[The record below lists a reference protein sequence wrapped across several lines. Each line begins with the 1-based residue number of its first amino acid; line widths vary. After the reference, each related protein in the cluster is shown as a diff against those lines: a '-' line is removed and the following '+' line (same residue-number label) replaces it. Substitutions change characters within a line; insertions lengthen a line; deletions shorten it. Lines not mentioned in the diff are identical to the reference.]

1 MINLQDKPFNLTNNE
16 QEWVNQKLHTLTD
29 EEKSGLL
36 FVILGDAFS
45 PSKLEEIVKKGV
57 GGILFRPN
65 EAKTIVRKKSSFK
78 IILAFINLLRQ
89 LGRGREWGLN
99 FIFPSR

>member
-1 MINLQDKPFNLTNNE
+1 MINLQDKPFNLTNSE
-16 QEWVNQKLHTLTD
+16 QDWVKEKLITLTD
-29 EEKSGLL
+29 EEKASLL

-65 EAKTIVRKKSSFK
+65 EAKTIARKKSSFK
-78 IILAFINLLRQ
+78 IILASIDLVCQ
-89 LGRGREWGLN
+89 LGRGWERGLHL
-99 FIFPSR
+99 IFPSR